1 MAEMRRIEEEE
12 KLNLCMLMVT
22 DIVVGGT
29 ELLVTGAEKQI
40 AEQLFG
46 LAPGDDS
53 VFLKDVFSRKKQIVP
68 KLMSLS

>member
-1 MAEMRRIEEEE
+1 
-12 KLNLCMLMVT
+12 MVT

-29 ELLVTGAEKQI
+29 ELIVVGPETQI

-46 LAPGDDS
+46 LEPGEDS